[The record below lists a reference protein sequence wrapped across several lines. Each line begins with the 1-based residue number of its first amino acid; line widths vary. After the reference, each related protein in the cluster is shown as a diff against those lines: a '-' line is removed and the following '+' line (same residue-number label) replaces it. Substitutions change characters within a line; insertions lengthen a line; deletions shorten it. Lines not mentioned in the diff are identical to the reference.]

1 MVTINTIDDL
11 IDEIGEGKTAELF
24 IEYFIRLA
32 GPELPPPSKD
42 LKDLWSE

>member
-1 MVTINTIDDL
+1 MIIKNIDDL
-11 IDEIGEGKTAELF
+11 IDELGERKTAELF